1 MPVQR
6 TDPSLTAAATSLDP
20 RTTLAR
26 PDLAEQ
32 ALEGVVRAK
41 AFRAVRPMRCIVPVA
56 DIQAAAGPAEDPVD
70 QIIFGEAF
78 DVLDVQGDRAWGK
91 ARRDGVVGW
100 IALTAL
106 EEGAPLAE
114 AIVTSVSAELPLNA
128 FVGED
133 NKTGASAPI
142 GVFAADPV
150 DVAER
155 LVGVPH
161 VLGGRSSKGTDCCGL
176 IQQALY
182 ACGLA
187 APRYADQQADL
198 GHAVDASSARR
209 GDLVIW
215 LKADETPWRGHSAF
229 VLDDGRVLH
238 ATGHHGAV
246 VIEPL
251 VEAVSRYIADG
262 FAAPIYRRL

>member
-1 MPVQR
+1 M
-6 TDPSLTAAATSLDP
+6 TATATSLDP

-41 AFRAVRPMRCIVPVA
+41 AFRAVRPMRCVVPVA
-56 DIQAAAGPAEDPVD
+56 DIQAAPGPAEDPVD

-100 IALTAL
+100 IDRTAL

-114 AIVTSVSAELPLNA
+114 AIVTSVSAKLPLNA

-133 NKTGASAPI
+133 DKTGASATV

-155 LVGVPH
+155 LIGVPH
-161 VLGGRSSKGTDCCGL
+161 VLGGRSSQGTDCCGL

-182 ACGLA
+182 ACGRA
-187 APRYADQQADL
+187 APRYADQQAEL
-198 GHAVDASSARR
+198 GQAVDAASVRR

-215 LKADETPWRGHSAF
+215 PKADETPWRGHSAF
-229 VLDDGRVLH
+229 VLDEGRVLH

-246 VIEPL
+246 VIEPIS
-251 VEAVSRYIADG
+251 EAAARYAAAG
-262 FAAPIYRRL
+262 FSAPIFRRL

>member
-1 MPVQR
+1 MAVQR
-6 TDPSLTAAATSLDP
+6 TDPSLTAAATSLDS

-32 ALEGVVRAK
+32 ALEGVVRAA
-41 AFRAVRPMRCIVPVA
+41 AFRAVRPMRCVVPVA

-78 DVLDVQGDRAWGK
+78 DVLDVQGGRAWGK

-100 IALTAL
+100 IDRTAL

-114 AIVTSVSAELPLNA
+114 AIVTSVSAQLPLNA
-128 FVGED
+128 FVSAND
-133 NKTGASAPI
+133 KTGASAPI

-155 LVGVPH
+155 LVGVPY
-161 VLGGRSSKGTDCCGL
+161 VLGGRSSQGTDCCGL

-187 APRYADQQADL
+187 APRYADQQAEL

-215 LKADETPWRGHSAF
+215 LKSDETPWRGHSAF
-229 VLDDGRVLH
+229 LLDDGRVLH

-251 VEAVSRYIADG
+251 ADAEARISADG
-262 FAAPIYRRL
+262 FASPIYRRL

>member
-1 MPVQR
+1 
-6 TDPSLTAAATSLDP
+6 LTANATSLDP

-41 AFRAVRPMRCIVPVA
+41 AFKAVRPMRCVVPVA

-100 IALTAL
+100 IARTAL

-128 FVGED
+128 LIRED
-133 NKTGASAPI
+133 DQTGSTAPI

-155 LVGVPH
+155 LIGVPH
-161 VLGGRSSKGTDCCGL
+161 VRGGRSSQGTDCCGL

-182 ACGLA
+182 ACGRA
-187 APRYADQQADL
+187 APRYADQQAEL
-198 GHAVDASSARR
+198 GHSVDAASACR

-215 LKADETPWRGHSAF
+215 LKSDETPWRGHSAF

-238 ATGHHGAV
+238 ATGYRGAV
-246 VIEPL
+246 A
-251 VEAVSRYIADG
+251 VELFAEAAARYAADG

>member
-1 MPVQR
+1 MQVQR
-6 TDPSLTAAATSLDP
+6 TDPSLTATATSLDP

-32 ALEGVVRAK
+32 ALEGVVRATT
-41 AFRAVRPMRCIVPVA
+41 FRAVRPMRCVVPVA
-56 DIQAAAGPAEDPVD
+56 DIQAAANPAETPVD

-100 IALTAL
+100 IARTAL
-106 EEGAPLAE
+106 DEGAPLAE
-114 AIVTSVSAELPLNA
+114 AIVTSVSTDLPLNA
-128 FVGED
+128 LVGEAD
-133 NKTGASAPI
+133 QTGASAPI

-155 LVGVPH
+155 LIGVPH
-161 VLGGRSSKGTDCCGL
+161 VLGGRSSQGTDCCGL

-182 ACGLA
+182 ACGRA
-187 APRYADQQADL
+187 APRYADQQAEL
-198 GHAVDASSARR
+198 GQAVDAASARR

-246 VIEPL
+246 VIEPMS
-251 VEAVSRYIADG
+251 EAAARYAADG
-262 FAAPIYRRL
+262 FSTPIFRRL

>member
-1 MPVQR
+1 M
-6 TDPSLTAAATSLDP
+6 TAFAASLDP

-32 ALEGVVRAK
+32 ALEGLVRAK
-41 AFRAVRPMRCIVPVA
+41 AFKAVRSMRCVVPVA
-56 DIQAAAGPAEDPVD
+56 DILAEPERSGAPVD

-78 DVLDVQGDRAWGK
+78 DVLNVRGDQVWGK

-100 IALTAL
+100 IDRTAL
-106 EEGAPLAE
+106 EEDVVRAQS
-114 AIVTSVSAELPLNA
+114 IVTSVSADLPLNA
-128 FVGED
+128 LVAEEGHAD
-133 NKTGASAPI
+133 TAAPI

-155 LVGVPH
+155 LIGVTHRP
-161 VLGGRSSKGTDCCGL
+161 GARSSRATDCCGL

-182 ACGLA
+182 ACGRA
-187 APRYADQQADL
+187 APRYADQQAEL
-198 GHAVDASSARR
+198 GRDVPAASARR

-215 LKADETPWRGHSAF
+215 LKSDETPWRGHSAF
-229 VLDDGRVLH
+229 MLDDERVLH

-246 VIEPL
+246 V
-251 VEAVSRYIADG
+251 VELLTEAAARYADQG
-262 FAAPIYRRL
+262 FSAPIYRRL

>member
-1 MPVQR
+1 M
-6 TDPSLTAAATSLDP
+6 TATATSLDP

-41 AFRAVRPMRCIVPVA
+41 AFRAVRAMRCVVPVA
-56 DIQAAAGPAEDPVD
+56 DIIAVASSAEAPVD

-78 DVLDVQGDRAWGK
+78 DVLDVQGDRMWGK

-100 IALTAL
+100 IDRSAL
-106 EEGAPLAE
+106 EEGAPLAQ
-114 AIVTSVSAELPLNA
+114 AIVTSVSADLPLNSLVA
-128 FVGED
+128 ED
-133 NKTGASAPI
+133 DSTGTAAPI

-155 LVGVPH
+155 LIGVPH
-161 VLGGRSSKGTDCCGL
+161 LLGGRSSQATDCCGL

-187 APRYADQQADL
+187 APRYADQQAEL
-198 GHAVDASSARR
+198 GRAVDAASARR
-209 GDLVIW
+209 GDLVLW
-215 LKADETPWRGHSAF
+215 LKSDETPWRGHSAF
-229 VLDDGRVLH
+229 LLDDERVLH

-246 VIEPL
+246 V
-251 VEAVSRYIADG
+251 VEVLAEAAARYAADG
-262 FAAPIYRRL
+262 FATPIYRRL

>member
-1 MPVQR
+1 M
-6 TDPSLTAAATSLDP
+6 TAAATSLDP

-41 AFRAVRPMRCIVPVA
+41 VFKSVRAMRCVVPVA
-56 DIQAAAGPAEDPVD
+56 DILAEPERSETPVD

-78 DVLDVQGDRAWGK
+78 DVLDVQGDRVWGK

-100 IALTAL
+100 IDRTAL

-114 AIVTSVSAELPLNA
+114 ALITSVSARLPLNA
-128 FVGED
+128 LVGEAD
-133 NKTGASAPI
+133 NSGTVAPI

-155 LVGVPH
+155 LIGVPH
-161 VLGGRSSKGTDCCGL
+161 VLGGRSSQGTDCCGL

-182 ACGLA
+182 ACGRA
-187 APRYADQQADL
+187 APRYADQQAEL
-198 GHAVDASSARR
+198 GHGVDAASARR

-215 LKADETPWRGHSAF
+215 LKSDETPWRGHSAF
-229 VLDDGRVLH
+229 LLDTGNVLH
-238 ATGHHGAV
+238 ATGQHGAV

-251 VEAVSRYIADG
+251 AEATARYAADG
-262 FAAPIYRRL
+262 FVAPIYRRL

>member
-1 MPVQR
+1 M
-6 TDPSLTAAATSLDP
+6 TAAATSLDP

-32 ALEGVVRAK
+32 ALEGVVRAN
-41 AFRAVRPMRCIVPVA
+41 AFRATQAMRCVVPLA
-56 DIQAAAGPAEDPVD
+56 DIAAAPTGAEAPVD

-100 IALTAL
+100 INRTAL
-106 EEGAPLAE
+106 EEGAPLPE

-133 NKTGASAPI
+133 DKTGASAPI

-161 VLGGRSSKGTDCCGL
+161 VLGGRSSQGTDCCGL

-182 ACGLA
+182 ACGRA
-187 APRYADQQADL
+187 APRYADQQAEL
-198 GHAVDASSARR
+198 GHAVDASSACR

-215 LKADETPWRGHSAF
+215 LKADQTPWRGHSAF
-229 VLDDGRVLH
+229 VLDDGLVLH

-251 VEAVSRYIADG
+251 TEAAARYAADG
-262 FAAPIYRRL
+262 FVAPIYRRF

>member
-1 MPVQR
+1 M
-6 TDPSLTAAATSLDP
+6 TATATSLDP

-32 ALEGVVRAK
+32 ALEGIVRAK
-41 AFRAVRPMRCIVPVA
+41 AFRAVQPMRCVVAVA
-56 DIQAAAGPAEDPVD
+56 DIRAAPGSTEGRVD

-100 IALTAL
+100 IARAAL

-114 AIVTSVSAELPLNA
+114 AVVTSVSADLPLNA
-128 FVGED
+128 LVGKE
-133 NKTGASAPI
+133 NGMGASAPT

-155 LVGVPH
+155 LIGVPH
-161 VLGGRSSKGTDCCGL
+161 LLGGRSSQGTDCCGL

-187 APRYADQQADL
+187 APRYADQQAEL
-198 GHAVDASSARR
+198 GEAVDAASARR
-209 GDLVIW
+209 GDLAIW
-215 LKADETPWRGHSAF
+215 IKVDETPWRGHSAF

-238 ATGHHGAV
+238 ATEHHGEV
-246 VIEPL
+246 VIEPMS
-251 VEAVSRYIADG
+251 EAAARCAADG
-262 FAAPIYRRL
+262 FSLPIYRRL

>member
-1 MPVQR
+1 M
-6 TDPSLTAAATSLDP
+6 TAAATSLDP

-41 AFRAVRPMRCIVPVA
+41 LFRATRAMRCVVPLA
-56 DIQAAAGPAEDPVD
+56 DIAAGPTGAGAPVD

-100 IALTAL
+100 IDRTAL

-161 VLGGRSSKGTDCCGL
+161 VLGGRSSQGTDCCGL

-187 APRYADQQADL
+187 APRYADQQAEL
-198 GHAVDASSARR
+198 GHAVDASSSRR

-251 VEAVSRYIADG
+251 VEAVSRYTAEG

>member
-1 MPVQR
+1 M
-6 TDPSLTAAATSLDP
+6 TAAATSLDP

-32 ALEGVVRAK
+32 ALEGIVRAK
-41 AFRAVRPMRCIVPVA
+41 AFRSVRPMRCVVPVA
-56 DIQAAAGPAEDPVD
+56 DIQAAAGPAETPVD
-70 QIIFGEAF
+70 QIIYGEPF
-78 DVLDVQGDRAWGK
+78 DVLDVQGDRAWGR

-100 IALTAL
+100 IDRTAL

-114 AIVTSVSAELPLNA
+114 AIITSISADLPLNA
-128 FVGED
+128 LVD
-133 NKTGASAPI
+133 DDDRTGASAPI

-150 DVAER
+150 DVAQR
-155 LVGVPH
+155 LIGVPH
-161 VLGGRSSKGTDCCGL
+161 VLGGRSSQGTDCCGL

-229 VLDDGRVLH
+229 VLDNGRVLH

>member
-1 MPVQR
+1 
-6 TDPSLTAAATSLDP
+6 
-20 RTTLAR
+20 
-26 PDLAEQ
+26 
-32 ALEGVVRAK
+32 
-41 AFRAVRPMRCIVPVA
+41 MRCVVPLA
-56 DIQAAAGPAEDPVD
+56 DIAAGPAGAEAPVD

-78 DVLDVQGDRAWGK
+78 DVLDVQGDRVWGK

-100 IALTAL
+100 IDRTAL

-114 AIVTSVSAELPLNA
+114 AIVTSVSAKLPLNA

-133 NKTGASAPI
+133 DKTGASAPI

-155 LVGVPH
+155 LIGVPH
-161 VLGGRSSKGTDCCGL
+161 VLGGRSSQGTDCCGL

-187 APRYADQQADL
+187 APRYADQQAEL
-198 GHAVDASSARR
+198 GQAVDAASARR

-229 VLDDGRVLH
+229 LLDGGRVLH

-246 VIEPL
+246 VIEPMS
-251 VEAVSRYIADG
+251 EAAARYAADG
-262 FAAPIYRRL
+262 FFAPIFRRL

>member
-1 MPVQR
+1 M
-6 TDPSLTAAATSLDP
+6 TATATSLDP

-32 ALEGVVRAK
+32 ALEGVVRAE
-41 AFRAVRPMRCIVPVA
+41 AFRAVRPMRCVVPVA

-100 IALTAL
+100 IDRTAL

-114 AIVTSVSAELPLNA
+114 AIVTSVSAKLPLNA

-133 NKTGASAPI
+133 DKTGGSAPI

-161 VLGGRSSKGTDCCGL
+161 VLGGRSSQGTDCCGL

-182 ACGLA
+182 ACGRP
-187 APRYADQQADL
+187 APRYADQQAEL
-198 GHAVDASSARR
+198 GHGVDAASARR

-229 VLDDGRVLH
+229 LLDGGRVVH

-251 VEAVSRYIADG
+251 VEAVSRYAADG
-262 FAAPIYRRL
+262 FAPPIYRHL

>member
-32 ALEGVVRAK
+32 ALEGIVRAK
-41 AFRAVRPMRCIVPVA
+41 AFKAVRAMRCVVPVA
-56 DIQAAAGPAEDPVD
+56 DIIAVSSSAEAPVD

-78 DVLDVQGDRAWGK
+78 DVLDIQGDRMWGK

-100 IALTAL
+100 IDRSALA
-106 EEGAPLAE
+106 EGAPLAQ
-114 AIVTSVSAELPLNA
+114 AIVTSVSADLPLNA
-128 FVGED
+128 LVAED
-133 NKTGASAPI
+133 DHTGTAAPI

-155 LVGVPH
+155 LIGVPH
-161 VLGGRSSKGTDCCGL
+161 QRGGRSSQGTDCCGL

-187 APRYADQQADL
+187 APRYADQQAEL
-198 GHAVDASSARR
+198 GRAVGADSARR

-215 LKADETPWRGHSAF
+215 LKSDETPWRGHSAF
-229 VLDDGRVLH
+229 LLEDGRVLH

-246 VIEPL
+246 VIEAL
-251 VEAVSRYIADG
+251 AEAAARYAADG

>member
-1 MPVQR
+1 M
-6 TDPSLTAAATSLDP
+6 TATATSLDP

-41 AFRAVRPMRCIVPVA
+41 AFRAVQPMRCIVPVA
-56 DIQAAAGPAEDPVD
+56 DILAAPAGTESAVD
-70 QIIFGEAF
+70 QIIYGEAF
-78 DVLDVQGDRAWGK
+78 DVLEVRDDRAWGK

-100 IALTAL
+100 IARTAL

-114 AIVTSVSAELPLNA
+114 AIVTSTSADLPLNA
-128 FVGED
+128 LVGEAD
-133 NKTGASAPI
+133 KTDASAPI

-150 DVAER
+150 DVAEG

-161 VLGGRSSKGTDCCGL
+161 VLGGRSSQGTDCCGL
-176 IQQALY
+176 VQQALY

-187 APRYADQQADL
+187 APRYADQQAEL
-198 GHAVDASSARR
+198 GLPVDAASARR

-246 VIEPL
+246 VIEPMS
-251 VEAVSRYIADG
+251 EAAARYADDG
-262 FAAPIYRRL
+262 FSAPIFRRL

>member
-1 MPVQR
+1 M
-6 TDPSLTAAATSLDP
+6 TATATSLDP

-32 ALEGVVRAK
+32 ALEGIVRAM
-41 AFRAVRPMRCIVPVA
+41 AFRSVRPMRCVVPVA
-56 DIQAAAGPAEDPVD
+56 DIQAAADPAETPVD
-70 QIIFGEAF
+70 QIIYGEAF

-100 IALTAL
+100 IDRTAL

-114 AIVTSVSAELPLNA
+114 GTVTSVSAELPLNA
-128 FVGED
+128 LVSEAD
-133 NKTGASAPI
+133 KTDASTPI
-142 GVFAADPV
+142 GIFAADPV

-155 LVGVPH
+155 LLGVQH
-161 VLGGRSSKGTDCCGL
+161 QLGGRSSRGTDCCGL
-176 IQQALY
+176 IQQAFY

-187 APRYADQQADL
+187 APRYADQQAEL
-198 GHAVDASSARR
+198 GHAVDAASARR

-246 VIEPL
+246 VIEPMSDAAARCAA
-251 VEAVSRYIADG
+251 EAFS
-262 FAAPIYRRL
+262 APIYRRL

>member
-1 MPVQR
+1 M
-6 TDPSLTAAATSLDP
+6 TATATSLDS

-41 AFRAVRPMRCIVPVA
+41 VFRSVRPMRCVVPVA

-70 QIIFGEAF
+70 QIIYGEAF

-100 IALTAL
+100 IARTAL
-106 EEGAPLAE
+106 EEGAPLVE
-114 AIVTSVSAELPLNA
+114 AIVTSVSAHLPLNA
-128 FVGED
+128 LVSGND
-133 NKTGASAPI
+133 HGGGAAPI

-155 LVGVPH
+155 LIGVPH
-161 VLGGRSSKGTDCCGL
+161 VLGGRSSRGTDCCGL

-187 APRYADQQADL
+187 APRYADQQAEL
-198 GHAVDASSARR
+198 GQAVDAASARR

-215 LKADETPWRGHSAF
+215 LKAGETPWRGHSAF
-229 VLDDGRVLH
+229 LLDGGRVLH

-246 VIEPL
+246 VIEPMS
-251 VEAVSRYIADG
+251 EAAARYADDG
-262 FAAPIYRRL
+262 FSAPIFRRL

>member
-1 MPVQR
+1 MQVQR
-6 TDPSLTAAATSLDP
+6 TDPSLTATATSLDP

-41 AFRAVRPMRCIVPVA
+41 AFRAVRPMRCVVPVA
-56 DIQAAAGPAEDPVD
+56 DIQGAAGPAEAPVD
-70 QIIFGEAF
+70 QIIYGEAF

-100 IALTAL
+100 IARTAL

-133 NKTGASAPI
+133 DKTGASATV

-155 LVGVPH
+155 LIGVPH
-161 VLGGRSSKGTDCCGL
+161 VLGGRSSQGTDCCGL

-187 APRYADQQADL
+187 APRYADQQAEL
-198 GHAVDASSARR
+198 GHSVDAASACR

-215 LKADETPWRGHSAF
+215 LKSDETPWRGHSAF

-238 ATGHHGAV
+238 ATGYRGAV
-246 VIEPL
+246 A
-251 VEAVSRYIADG
+251 VESFAEAAARYAADG